1 MTEAKGERIAK
12 RLARAGLCSRRDA
25 EKLILEGRV
34 AVDGKTLS
42 SPALNVT
49 AANKITVDGKPVAE
63 PEEVRLWRYHKTEGT
78 LTTARDPQGRPT
90 VFEKL
95 PPELP
100 RVVSVG
106 RLDYNTEGLLL
117 LTNDGALARHL
128 ELPANAWLRHYR
140 VRVYGSPDAKKLAL
154 LAKGV
159 TISGIRYEPI
169 KVEVEKEQ
177 RKAKEDKQKLQGNL
191 AAQKAPANVWLSV
204 TIREGK
210 NREVR
215 KAMEHI
221 GLQVTRLIR
230 VSFGPFQLGKL
241 ARGAVEEVPRRVL
254 RESLGNFFKDRK

>member
-1 MTEAKGERIAK
+1 VSKTAPVKSTIPGERIAK
-12 RLARAGLCSRRDA
+12 RLARAGVCSRRDA
-25 EKLILEGRV
+25 EKLILDGRV
-34 AVDGKTLS
+34 SVDGKILS

-49 AANKITVDGKPVAE
+49 PKNKVTVDGKLIGE
-63 PEEVRLWRYHKTEGT
+63 PEEPRLWRYHKTDGT
-78 LTTARDPQGRPT
+78 ITTARDPQGRPT

-95 PPELP
+95 PPEMP

-106 RLDYNTEGLLL
+106 RLDFNTEGLLL
-117 LTNDGALARHL
+117 LTNDGELARHL

-140 VRVYGSPDAKKLAL
+140 VRVYGMPSMRQIEQLG
-154 LAKGV
+154 KGV

-169 KVEVEKEQ
+169 KIEIEKEQ
-177 RKAKEDKQKLQGNL
+177 RKSTGE
-191 AAQKAPANVWLSV
+191 KASANVWLSV

-215 KAMEHI
+215 KAMEYI

-241 ARGAVEEVPRRVL
+241 ARGGIEEVPRRIL
-254 RESLGNFFKDRK
+254 RDSLGNFFKGEK